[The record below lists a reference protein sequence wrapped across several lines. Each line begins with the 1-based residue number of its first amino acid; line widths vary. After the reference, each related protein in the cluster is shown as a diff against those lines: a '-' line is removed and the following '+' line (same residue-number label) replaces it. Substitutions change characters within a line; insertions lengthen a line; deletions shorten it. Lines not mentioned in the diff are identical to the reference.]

1 MTTLKSMP
9 RTSTGHR
16 ARCIAF
22 MLFIGSSIPL
32 AAQAAQEPQGVLTLY
47 QTVDNNTELSCSFDV
62 PATGSDTIVRF
73 YPRDPNGK
81 CKGNE
86 TDEKD
91 KLFQPHSIR
100 IRYAP
105 AAARIILSDKQ
116 TSQLHCS
123 KDGNWIELETTRP
136 LSSLE
141 KMGLDNITDYTGYV
155 TNIGSDTQ
163 ARSIGFKRVDSKG
176 IIPQGKLNCIEVKT
190 LASVS
195 SGGK

>member
-73 YPRDPNGK
+73 YPGIRMVNAKAMKPTRRISCSSPIQSAFVMRRLQPALFSPTNKPPN
-81 CKGNE
+81 
-86 TDEKD
+86 
-91 KLFQPHSIR
+91 SIAAKTATGSNWKR
-100 IRYAP
+100 PAP
-105 AAARIILSDKQ
+105 SRRWKKWGWIISLTIPVMSQ
-116 TSQLHCS
+116 TSVA
-123 KDGNWIELETTRP
+123 TRRHAA
-136 LSSLE
+136 L
-141 KMGLDNITDYTGYV
+141 
-155 TNIGSDTQ
+155 GSNG
-163 ARSIGFKRVDSKG
+163 SIPK
-176 IIPQGKLNCIEVKT
+176 
-190 LASVS
+190 ASFLKANS
-195 SGGK
+195 TA